1 MTSSNSQ
8 APRTLA
14 PATILSPLA
23 NDSAQE
29 TVVKP
34 IRKRTNACE
43 ACKKRKTKC
52 LGELPCDKCLQIGT
66 ECHFVEE
73 SDRRRKLA
81 LRRIEQE
88 LSSAYL
94 LLDQIRVAY
103 GKGNEIELERLINI
117 SKDKSPLAQRI
128 EVQTQQKLQS
138 LTSRSHAL
146 KEPQRSRSISSSSS
160 MGSLD
165 DIDTV
170 DIDVNR
176 DRQSRSTGFVGKGSE
191 IAWLQRLH
199 AEVGGL
205 ERPGTEQHVKH
216 DKGSLASLNY
226 HLDNLVIAEP
236 SYSDL
241 NAMPPKP
248 WADQLLHTYF
258 SFIHPTFP
266 LLLKPLFYQQYENA
280 FRNRLS
286 APQQSWLVIF
296 NLVNAIG
303 AKHFQLRQEHW
314 DEDVDDRIF
323 LSRAIALNA
332 KHNTILD
339 YVDLQQVQIRM
350 LLALYYLVAGQI
362 NRSWQLIGCTA
373 RSAIA
378 LGLNLRNS
386 DGNLDHDSKVLR
398 SSLWW
403 SIVYLEQILCTATGR
418 TSCIDWNCCSITA
431 HVLLKG
437 DLLSES
443 EAAGNLSTE
452 AQEQE
457 LVFILYANDLQLQER
472 TRYIQSVQ
480 PNSSLFSFYLADLAV
495 IGHAAIRSVYSLQ
508 SLSGTPSE
516 KQHQISKYQ
525 KKLEEWL
532 SSLKEYWSF
541 TDSHGHYTK
550 SMECREKILL
560 AFSFYSIEIVLNR
573 PCLTRPEF
581 QKNSKVRR
589 PRSRFDDDKALVCL
603 QSALNMTSVLPDLP
617 DLEWL
622 CTMAPWWSIVH
633 HLMQALVILLLQLCV
648 GPVGASEHGEIT
660 GGGGA
665 VGTAEEPE
673 KILQVSKK
681 CLRWLFSI
689 GNRSYSARIAF
700 ITCDR
705 LLRKIASVRRL
716 DLSNLPASS
725 NLADRTADNNLLP
738 YYRGSFNPG
747 YTRLPHLK
755 SSNSSS
761 HNHDD
766 CWGADYTHPE
776 SATDEQESTPLTL
789 DPALLEVYETLIEN
803 RSTSDIDVF
812 EGDIEY
818 PHGSY

>member
-1 MTSSNSQ
+1 MSSSNSQ

-14 PATILSPLA
+14 PATVISPLA
-23 NDSAQE
+23 NNSVQE

-350 LLALYYLVAGQI
+350 LLALYYLVAGLTRD
-362 NRSWQLIGCTA
+362 RSWQLIGCTA

-431 HVLLKG
+431 H
-437 DLLSES
+437 STIS
-443 EAAGNLSTE
+443 IRHAEAK
-452 AQEQE
+452 
-457 LVFILYANDLQLQER
+457 
-472 TRYIQSVQ
+472 
-480 PNSSLFSFYLADLAV
+480 NS
-495 IGHAAIRSVYSLQ
+495 I
-508 SLSGTPSE
+508 
-516 KQHQISKYQ
+516 QISKYQ

-589 PRSRFDDDKALVCL
+589 PRSRLGVVMHNGTMVVHSSSLDASIGDITASTVCRTCRSL
-603 QSALNMTSVLPDLP
+603 RTRRNHWRWGSCGNSRRT
-617 DLEWL
+617 
-622 CTMAPWWSIVH
+622 
-633 HLMQALVILLLQLCV
+633 
-648 GPVGASEHGEIT
+648 
-660 GGGGA
+660 
-665 VGTAEEPE
+665 E

-689 GNRSYSARIAF
+689 GNRSYSARNAF

>member
-1 MTSSNSQ
+1 M
-8 APRTLA
+8 
-14 PATILSPLA
+14 
-23 NDSAQE
+23 
-29 TVVKP
+29 
-34 IRKRTNACE
+34 
-43 ACKKRKTKC
+43 
-52 LGELPCDKCLQIGT
+52 
-66 ECHFVEE
+66 
-73 SDRRRKLA
+73 
-81 LRRIEQE
+81 
-88 LSSAYL
+88 
-94 LLDQIRVAY
+94 
-103 GKGNEIELERLINI
+103 ELERLINI
-117 SKDKSPLAQRI
+117 SKDKSTLARRI
-128 EVQTQQKLQS
+128 GVQTQQKLQDLEERMSFYEQLVEELSTNFHSEVSGYIANSLKS

-191 IAWLQRLH
+191 IAWLQRLQ

-205 ERPGTEQHVKH
+205 ERPGTEQKVKH

-296 NLVNAIG
+296 NLVHAIG

-362 NRSWQLIGCTA
+362 NRS
-373 RSAIA
+373 
-378 LGLNLRNS
+378 
-386 DGNLDHDSKVLR
+386 
-398 SSLWW
+398 
-403 SIVYLEQILCTATGR
+403 
-418 TSCIDWNCCSITA
+418 
-431 HVLLKG
+431 
-437 DLLSES
+437 
-443 EAAGNLSTE
+443 
-452 AQEQE
+452 
-457 LVFILYANDLQLQER
+457 
-472 TRYIQSVQ
+472 
-480 PNSSLFSFYLADLAV
+480 LFSFYLTDLAV

-581 QKNSKVRR
+581 QKNSEVRR
-589 PRSRFDDDKALVCL
+589 PRSRFDDDKAL
-603 QSALNMTSVLPDLP
+603 
-617 DLEWL
+617 
-622 CTMAPWWSIVH
+622 
-633 HLMQALVILLLQLCV
+633 
-648 GPVGASEHGEIT
+648 
-660 GGGGA
+660 
-665 VGTAEEPE
+665 
-673 KILQVSKK
+673 
-681 CLRWLFSI
+681 
-689 GNRSYSARIAF
+689 
-700 ITCDR
+700 
-705 LLRKIASVRRL
+705 
-716 DLSNLPASS
+716 DLSEPPN
-725 NLADRTADNNLLP
+725 TE
-738 YYRGSFNPG
+738 
-747 YTRLPHLK
+747 K
-755 SSNSSS
+755 S
-761 HNHDD
+761 
-766 CWGADYTHPE
+766 
-776 SATDEQESTPLTL
+776 
-789 DPALLEVYETLIEN
+789 LEVGELWAQQKNQRRYSKYQKSAYVGYFLLAIEVTV
-803 RSTSDIDVF
+803 REMPS
-812 EGDIEY
+812 
-818 PHGSY
+818 